1 MFVNQLSVFIE
12 NREGRLEK
20 VLDILKQNNINIIS
34 LSLADS
40 SDFGL
45 LRMIVSNPEEGKN
58 ALKEAG
64 FSAMLT
70 KVLAVKLSHQ
80 VGQLQVLLSEICKAG
95 INIEY
100 TYALATGNDDAS
112 IVIKT
117 ADLEKAAELQY
128 GKKPQLEQQLAMEE
142 ERVKNQSME
151 LVHENVSDE
160 EIAKIISR

>member
-1 MFVNQLSVFIE
+1 MFLKQLSVFIE
-12 NREGRLEK
+12 NREGRLEQ
-20 VLDILKQNNINIIS
+20 VLDTLKEENINIIS

-45 LRMIVSNPEEGKN
+45 LRMIVSDGEKGKV
-58 ALKEAG
+58 ALREKG

-70 KVLAVKLSHQ
+70 PVLAVKLSHQ

-100 TYALATGNDDAS
+100 TYALATGKDDAS

-117 ADLEKAAELQY
+117 ADLEKAAEVLQKT
-128 GKKPQLEQQLAMEE
+128 GVELISAEE
-142 ERVKNQSME
+142 
-151 LVHENVSDE
+151 L
-160 EIAKIISR
+160 

>member
-1 MFVNQLSVFIE
+1 MFIKQLSVFIE
-12 NREGRLEK
+12 NREGRLEE
-20 VLDILKQNNINIIS
+20 VLDILKQNDINIIS

-45 LRMIVSNPEEGKN
+45 LRMIVSDPVKGKS
-58 ALKEAG
+58 ALKDAD
-64 FSAMLT
+64 FTAMLT
-70 KVLAVKLSHQ
+70 DVLAVKLSHQ

-117 ADLEKAAELQY
+117 ADLEKAAEVLTKT
-128 GKKPQLEQQLAMEE
+128 GVELIKAEELA
-142 ERVKNQSME
+142 
-151 LVHENVSDE
+151 
-160 EIAKIISR
+160 